1 MLENLNLFL
10 MYNFIYMS
18 VMLCVIVWIEI
29 FNAYVYLYVYFIYVR
44 VKFNL
49 YFVNK
54 FWYS

>member
-1 MLENLNLFL
+1 MLKNLNLFL

>member
-1 MLENLNLFL
+1 
-10 MYNFIYMS
+10 MYNFIDMS

-54 FWYS
+54 FRYS